1 MNNINNMVLLWL
13 QISSTAMIKKT
24 NNTAVLC
31 KNSPNKKKEKPVPIQ
46 QLTLDGPILGMDMKR
61 HVLETDLKNRCQTSD
76 KMLNA
81 NCSLIAK

>member
-46 QLTLDGPILGMDMKR
+46 QLTLDGPILGMDMK